1 MSAALELVDVRKIYP
16 ASTPVV
22 ALDNVS
28 LRIERGEF
36 VAIAGP
42 SGSGKTTL
50 LSVGGTLER
59 PTSGA
64 VRVAGEAVAD
74 LEDSELSAFRSRHI
88 GFVFQQFFLLPT
100 LSALDNVA
108 TGLLYRGLPRR
119 ERRETAASAL
129 EGVGLAR
136 RTAHLPSQ
144 LSGGECQRVAIA
156 RALVGAPALVFADEP
171 TGNLDTTTGSEIL
184 ELLQAV
190 NGLGTTVIIV
200 THSLDVANAADRTIR
215 VRDGAI
221 ESDTVGAP
229 MRRRDRGAVSPD
241 GRAKSRLRAGDVA
254 LLGAEGLRGRPA
266 RAILSALG
274 IALGVATLVAV
285 LGISTSSRAQL
296 VAEIDALG
304 TNLLT
309 VTPAQSFS
317 GQTVTLPN
325 TAPSMIARI
334 GPVLG
339 AAAIGSVNAS
349 VYRSARIPAANTN
362 AISVY
367 TADTNL
373 LQTVEGSLARG
384 RFLNGATA
392 HFPAVVLGATT
403 ASVLGIDRADGSV
416 PVWLG
421 GHQFAVVG
429 ILDPVALAPEL
440 DRSALIGFPIA
451 DSLLRANSSP
461 VEIYVRTDPTS
472 VSAVAAVLPATA
484 DPASPQNVGVAN
496 PSDALVARADA
507 SAAFQSLFLALGG
520 VALLVGGV
528 GIANVMVIA
537 VLERRGEIG
546 LRRATRR
553 DSPTDRGA
561 VRRRGWLARLDR
573 WDDRRRTRRL
583 HDHDL
588 FSARHWSTVGRV
600 PLEHRVPGAA
610 LVGAVALALAVGI
623 IAGLYPAMRATRLS
637 PTGGRELSG
646 IVATA
651 ATQGQCDRRRTASE
665 LPGRGSAALI
675 WVTSTNET
683 RGCFESLTTPINRE
697 PDCTRKGHW
706 SLSGLIHRGAGSP

>member
-1 MSAALELVDVRKIYP
+1 M
-16 ASTPVV
+16 
-22 ALDNVS
+22 
-28 LRIERGEF
+28 
-36 VAIAGP
+36 
-42 SGSGKTTL
+42 
-50 LSVGGTLER
+50 
-59 PTSGA
+59 
-64 VRVAGEAVAD
+64 
-74 LEDSELSAFRSRHI
+74 
-88 GFVFQQFFLLPT
+88 
-100 LSALDNVA
+100 
-108 TGLLYRGLPRR
+108 
-119 ERRETAASAL
+119 
-129 EGVGLAR
+129 
-136 RTAHLPSQ
+136 
-144 LSGGECQRVAIA
+144 
-156 RALVGAPALVFADEP
+156 
-171 TGNLDTTTGSEIL
+171 
-184 ELLQAV
+184 
-190 NGLGTTVIIV
+190 
-200 THSLDVANAADRTIR
+200 
-215 VRDGAI
+215 
-221 ESDTVGAP
+221 
-229 MRRRDRGAVSPD
+229 
-241 GRAKSRLRAGDVA
+241 
-254 LLGAEGLRGRPA
+254 
-266 RAILSALG
+266 
-274 IALGVATLVAV
+274 

-317 GQTVTLPN
+317 GQTATLPN

-367 TADTNL
+367 TSDTNL

-403 ASVLGIDRADGSV
+403 ASVLGVDRADGSV

-429 ILDPVALAPEL
+429 ILNPVALAPEL

-472 VSAVAAVLPATA
+472 VSAVAAVLPATT
-484 DPASPQNVGVAN
+484 DPASPQNVGIAN

-546 LRRATRR
+546 LRRALGATRR
-553 DSPTDRGA
+553 QIGVQFVAEAGLLALIGGTIGA
-561 VRRRGWLARLDR
+561 VLGGFTTTIYSA
-573 WDDRRRTRRL
+573 
-583 HDHDL
+583 
-588 FSARHWSTVGRV
+588 ARHWSTV
-600 PLEHRVPGAA
+600 VPGAA

-637 PTGGRELSG
+637 PTE
-646 IVATA
+646 
-651 ATQGQCDRRRTASE
+651 
-665 LPGRGSAALI
+665 ALRAI
-675 WVTSTNET
+675 
-683 RGCFESLTTPINRE
+683 
-697 PDCTRKGHW
+697 
-706 SLSGLIHRGAGSP
+706 